1 MSNFD
6 YLKFYY
12 GTEDQYG
19 TAAGNGLIEN
29 CFYFTESE
37 IEEEGIKKTVYKL
50 RLNNH
55 LIYSSNAVSEMIGK
69 ILENEKMQKK
79 FANYL
84 DKTSEVGQ
92 TVTSSVVFEQDVT
105 VDGNLTVENDFTA
118 NNIQY
123 TKDDNN
129 KTSMI
134 LNANTITTEGNFQAS
149 NIKATSEIETE
160 ALVAKSGNITGLKK
174 LEFADD
180 ATLSNLPTHIS
191 SAGEYKF
198 DFKNGNLKLNKI
210 EAKEIWIDD
219 KPVSPENENIAKFD
233 SLQIGN
239 IMLTDDNGN
248 LKITVIAES

>member
-12 GTEDQYG
+12 GTEKQYG
-19 TAAGNGLIEN
+19 TVADQGLIEN
-29 CFYFTESE
+29 CFYFTEGE
-37 IEEEGIKKTVYKL
+37 IEEEGVKKIVYKL

-55 LIYSSNAVSEMIGK
+55 LIYSSNAVSEIIGE
-69 ILENEKMQKK
+69 ILKNEEMQKK

-84 DKTSEVGQ
+84 DKIGSDTQ
-92 TVTSSVVFEQDVT
+92 TVASSVVFKQDVT
-105 VDGNLTVENDFTA
+105 VDRNLIVENDFTA

-123 TKDDNN
+123 TRDDN

-149 NIKATSEIETE
+149 NINATSEIETE
-160 ALVAKSGNITGLKK
+160 ALVAKSGNITGLKE

-180 ATLSNLPTHIS
+180 ATLSNLPIYIS
-191 SAGEYKF
+191 PAGEYIF

-239 IMLTDDNGN
+239 IVLTDDNGN
-248 LKITVIAES
+248 LKITVIAE

>member
-12 GTEDQYG
+12 GTEDQYE

-29 CFYFTESE
+29 CFYFTEGE

-55 LIYSSNAVSEMIGK
+55 LIYSSNAVSEMIGN

-92 TVTSSVVFEQDVT
+92 TVTSSVVFKQDVEVGVDLK
-105 VDGNLTVENDFTA
+105 VDGNLTA
-118 NNIQY
+118 GNIQY
-123 TKDDNN
+123 TKDNKDNALM
-129 KTSMI
+129 T
-134 LNANTITTEGNFQAS
+134 LNANAITTKGNFQAS
-149 NIKATSEIETE
+149 NIKATSGIEAE
-160 ALVAKSGNITGLKK
+160 VLVAKSGNITGLKE

-191 SAGEYKF
+191 SAGEWEF
-198 DFKNGNLKLNKI
+198 DFKGGNLKLNKI
-210 EAKEIWIDD
+210 EAKEIWING

-239 IMLTDDNGN
+239 IVLTDDNGN